1 MILLVEDERMIARML
16 RDMFA
21 QEGWSLEACPSAE
34 AALRKIE
41 GGGHYDLM
49 ITDQD
54 LPGMK
59 GVELVGRARRLPHRR
74 RMPVVMFTAG
84 GCEREALAAGA
95 DMFLRKPEDLGVLTG
110 VVRVLM
116 TSRGAHAA

>member
-1 MILLVEDERMIARML
+1 MILLVEDEELIARML
-16 RDMFA
+16 RATFEG
-21 QEGWSLEACPSAE
+21 EGWSLEACASAE

-41 GGGHYDLM
+41 EGAPYDLM

-74 RMPVVMFTAG
+74 RMPVVVFTAG
-84 GCEREALAAGA
+84 ECEREALAAGA
-95 DMFLRKPEDLGVLTG
+95 DMFLRKPEDLKILTG

-116 TSRGAHAA
+116 TYRGVHAA